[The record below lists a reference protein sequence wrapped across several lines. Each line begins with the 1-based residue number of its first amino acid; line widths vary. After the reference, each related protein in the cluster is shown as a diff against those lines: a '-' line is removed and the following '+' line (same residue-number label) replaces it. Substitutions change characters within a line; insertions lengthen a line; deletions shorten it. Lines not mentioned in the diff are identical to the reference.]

1 MQGGRLVC
9 GNPGHGVGPLQHI
22 HCMPV
27 LAAAASGG
35 WRGLLYTLLG
45 PHHWQCHVLCSAGQ
59 PIAPPALPRMP
70 CNHRTCSFDITNQ
83 LCCSNKSPIWHYSN
97 VILITKLAAQA
108 EMFIR
113 LVQSSELS
121 YLLPEVSQ
129 CTTMCDPLLKSMNG
143 PADSLERHSMCC
155 LSCRQCRHSA
165 CKP

>member
-1 MQGGRLVC
+1 MHVQGGRLVC

-35 WRGLLYTLLG
+35 WCGLLYTLLG
-45 PHHWQCHVLCSAGQ
+45 PHHWQCHVLCPAGQ
-59 PIAPPALPRMP
+59 PLASLALSHLPYLYYM
-70 CNHRTCSFDITNQ
+70 CGFDIIKQ
-83 LCCSNKSPIWHYSN
+83 LCCGTKSTVWHCSN
-97 VILITKLAAQA
+97 VILITKLPVQP

-129 CTTMCDPLLKSMNG
+129 CTTMCDPLLK
-143 PADSLERHSMCC
+143 A
-155 LSCRQCRHSA
+155 
-165 CKP
+165 